1 MSETVQKYYPSV
13 LQAIHLLILYIFIQ
27 TLVDF
32 PLAIIDYYKDT
43 EYMYH
48 PVKKV
53 LSGVGSTIF
62 ILVYG
67 YKKMKVPFLKVFS
80 FNFFNPL
87 IVVAIV
93 TFFWGMHNLLGKVSL
108 WVEKVIPAPAWFW
121 EMFGKI
127 LESDNNWWGA
137 FMRVAII
144 APVVEELIFRGII
157 LQGFRRNYSA
167 FVSVFMS
174 ALLFALFHLNP
185 WQFPATFILG
195 LLLGWIMI
203 MNNNILLA
211 IIGHS
216 INNLMVLLSITYSE
230 EISTMRIFSLESNAV
245 MLVSAVMAIVSLG
258 LIYVFSMPR
267 FKINRSIKPSNSWII
282 KKTQKWITF

>member
-1 MSETVQKYYPSV
+1 MSETAQKYYPSII
-13 LQAIHLLILYIFIQ
+13 QAIHLIVLYIFIKA
-27 TLVDF
+27 LIDF
-32 PLAIIDYYKDT
+32 PLALIDYYKDT

-53 LSGVGSTIF
+53 LSSAGSTIF

-67 YKKMKVPFLKVFS
+67 YKKTKVPFLKVFS
-80 FNFFNPL
+80 FKFFNPL
-87 IVVAIV
+87 IIVAIV
-93 TFFWGMHNLLGKVSL
+93 TFFWGMHNLLNKVNL
-108 WVEKVIPAPAWFW
+108 WVENVIPAPAWFW

-127 LESDNNWWGA
+127 LESDNNWWSA
-137 FMRVAII
+137 FMRVVII

-185 WQFPATFILG
+185 WQFPATFVLG
-195 LLLGWIMI
+195 LISGWIMV

-211 IIGHS
+211 IIVHS
-216 INNLMVLLSITYSE
+216 INNLMVLLSITYLE
-230 EISTMRIFSLESNAV
+230 EISTMQIFSLENHAV
-245 MLVSAVMAIVSLG
+245 MLISAAIVIVSLG
-258 LIYVFSMPR
+258 LIYVFSMSR
-267 FKINRSIKPSNSWII
+267 FRINRNTKPLNS
-282 KKTQKWITF
+282 